1 MLTEVQG
8 NSHILMLILLSRTI
22 NHLVRSSKISLKLQ
36 KYGDTIFFFKFKDN
50 DKFALNNHF

>member
-36 KYGDTIFFFKFKDN
+36 KYGDTVFIFKFKD
-50 DKFALNNHF
+50 